1 MAQLVTTPQNTLL
14 LFNPKHMRK
23 YWKKFKVPF
32 YSELLFVK
40 KMVNLGYKVTKVEGG
55 LFNSVYRVSGYTI
68 DVLYL

>member
-1 MAQLVTTPQNTLL
+1 M
-14 LFNPKHMRK
+14 KK

-32 YSELLFVK
+32 YSQFLFARR
-40 KMVNLGYKVTKVEGG
+40 MAALGYKVTKVEGG

>member
-1 MAQLVTTPQNTLL
+1 M
-14 LFNPKHMRK
+14 KK

-32 YSELLFVK
+32 YIELLFVK

>member
-1 MAQLVTTPQNTLL
+1 MVQLVITLHNTLL
-14 LFNPKHMRK
+14 PFNPKSMKK

-32 YSELLFVK
+32 YSEFLFARR
-40 KMVNLGYKVTKVEGG
+40 MATLGYKVTKVEGG